1 MVQNYVWI
9 HKCVSIVYPFQMAKK
24 ESAIRI
30 RVDEELHKNFLAAC
44 RRRDRPASQVLRE
57 FMRAYVEQDR
67 HYAQRN
73 LFEERSLGNQ

>member
-30 RVDEELHKNFLAAC
+30 RVDEEREHVVHPHQDVARPTAQLTRHV
-44 RRRDRPASQVLRE
+44 RRREREDHAVREEKASE
-57 FMRAYVEQDR
+57 
-67 HYAQRN
+67 
-73 LFEERSLGNQ
+73 